1 MNNFVPSCVNLS
13 FIVLATASGSV
24 FAADYSGTPACN
36 DTTLQQGAKLAIE
49 NGYAAGGMPANFA
62 GPIVKFLPKLQEFSG
77 GEADAIKTNI
87 SKTLGIKTVGGMRF
101 CRAELYPKSHLV
113 VMVARN
119 PNPPNDL
126 GFFVVN
132 IGLPG
137 SNSGVEGWVGRY
149 IN

>member
-1 MNNFVPSCVNLS
+1 MKNLVQLCAKLS
-13 FIVLATASGSV
+13 FVILTTAPGSV
-24 FAADYSGTPACN
+24 FSADYSGTPACN
-36 DTTLQQGAKLAIE
+36 DTVLQQGAKLAIE

-77 GEADAIKTNI
+77 GEADAVKKDA
-87 SKTLGIKTVGGMRF
+87 SKTLGIKTAGGIRF
-101 CRAELYPKSHLV
+101 CRVELYPKSYLV
-113 VMVARN
+113 VLVARN

-137 SNSGVEGWVGRY
+137 SNSGVEGWVSKY